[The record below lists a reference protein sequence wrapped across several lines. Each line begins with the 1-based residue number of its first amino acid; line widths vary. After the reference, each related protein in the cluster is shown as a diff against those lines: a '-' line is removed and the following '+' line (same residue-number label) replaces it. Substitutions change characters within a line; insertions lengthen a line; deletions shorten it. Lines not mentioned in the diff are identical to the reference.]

1 MSRVSPPM
9 SAHTLA
15 RLRGLAAL
23 TMLAVVLA
31 TTPGAGALQ
40 LTAGPVG
47 DIPGGYEDTRSDL
60 DPSCNDPNACTGI
73 TQTFIVRTPGAFADL
88 YWGLNNTY
96 PAPQVTGA
104 ALDGTLNFQDTGTFR
119 YASSTP
125 RSITYTSRTTINS
138 ASLGV
143 VNVNN
148 RLVMTLVAG
157 TGIVVDTEG
166 NPANNAYAD
175 IRKLFKITSN
185 TFSVRIEVTSNA
197 LPRAVID
204 GGTLIHGTFR
214 PTVELFNSFDFT
226 PSTTRPK
233 VSVHTGFYYLL
244 C

>member
-1 MSRVSPPM
+1 M
-9 SAHTLA
+9 SAHTLV
-15 RLRGLAAL
+15 RLRGLA
-23 TMLAVVLA
+23 VLA
-31 TTPGAGALQ
+31 TLAVILAAAPVGALQ

-47 DIPGGYEDTRSDL
+47 DIPGGYENRRENL

-73 TQTFIVRTPGAFADL
+73 TQTYIVRTPGAFADL

-104 ALDGTLNFQDTGTFR
+104 ALDGVLNFQDTGTFR

-125 RSITYTSRTTINS
+125 RSITYTSRTTIHS

-157 TGIVVDTEG
+157 TGVVVDTQG
-166 NPANNAYAD
+166 TPANNAYAD
-175 IRKLFKITSN
+175 VQKLFKITSN
-185 TFSVRIEVTSNA
+185 SFSVRIEVTSNA

-204 GGTLIHGTFR
+204 GDTLIRGTFR

-226 PSTTRPK
+226 PSTTRPH

-244 C
+244 CTP